1 MYIGKNFRLINK
13 KNKREEML
21 SILKIKTH
29 KPYKIYQRI
38 WEKYNLVQIEGGSW
52 NYGTVW

>member
-1 MYIGKNFRLINK
+1 MINK